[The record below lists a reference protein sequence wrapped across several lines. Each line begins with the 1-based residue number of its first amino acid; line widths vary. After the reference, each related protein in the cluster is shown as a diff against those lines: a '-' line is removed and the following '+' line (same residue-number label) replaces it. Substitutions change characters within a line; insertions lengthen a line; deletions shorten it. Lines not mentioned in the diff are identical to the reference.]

1 MKITSIGVLWIGLAL
16 GTPAV
21 ANPWW
26 MHGSDA
32 NEADF
37 LPPDQAFRVSAVVD
51 GNFLRV
57 RWVIADGYYLYKS
70 RMEIKAES
78 PDLTLSAP
86 AWPHGIVK
94 IDPFLGTQETY
105 EQQVEASVAFT
116 RFDYGA
122 HPIELKVTYQGC
134 AKAGLCYPPISK
146 VLAPRAAPPAVAA
159 VPHPWEGRAIIGGVL
174 AFLIAGLVLRKGR
187 KLDMPAA

>member
-1 MKITSIGVLWIGLAL
+1 MKATSIGMLWMSLAL
-16 GTPAV
+16 SATAL

-26 MHGSDA
+26 IRGSAA

-37 LPPDQAFRVSAVVD
+37 LPPDQAFRVSAVID
-51 GNFLRV
+51 GPLLRV
-57 RWVIADGYYLYKS
+57 RWVIADGYYLYRS
-70 RMEIKAES
+70 RMEIQAES
-78 PDLTLSAP
+78 PDLRLAAP
-86 AWPHGIVK
+86 VFPRGIVK

-105 EQQVEASVAFT
+105 EQQVDAAVAYA
-116 RFDYGA
+116 RVDYGA

-146 VLAPRAAPPAVAA
+146 ILAPRAAPPAAA
-159 VPHPWEGRAIIGGVL
+159 PVPHPWEGSAIIGGVL

-187 KLDMPAA
+187 KLDMPVA